1 MSLIILIANSRLS
14 GVPPQQA
21 FRNFEVQI
29 LPKWV
34 FNQLLSFERSNIGKF
49 KVVSAQQKLLQNQIN
64 ECQKCYA
71 YLGTQNFV
79 VLQYITFGCFG
90 ITRI

>member
-14 GVPPQQA
+14 GVPPQRA
-21 FRNFEVQI
+21 CCRNFEVQI

-64 ECQKCYA
+64 ECQKCYTS
-71 YLGTQNFV
+71 LGTQNLV
-79 VLQYITFGCFG
+79 V
-90 ITRI
+90 